1 MEASRE
7 READAVI
14 AALIFMERIMKV
26 KLIRLTSY
34 EDAMYTQAMELY
46 RNSFPGH
53 EQRKDASQKAALGV
67 AEYHFDL
74 IYDGN
79 VFVGMLLYWE
89 TKDFL
94 YVEHFC
100 VKPELR
106 GKSYGQKAL
115 EELGKKRKRVILE
128 IDPPTDEISI
138 RRKGFYERAGYLE
151 NSFRHVHPPYHAENQ
166 GHPLVV
172 MSCPDLLTRTE
183 YESFYDYLK
192 NTVMTD

>member
-46 RNSFPGH
+46 RNSFPSH
-53 EQRKDASQKAALGV
+53 EQRKDASQKAALGA

-138 RRKGFYERAGYLE
+138 RRKGFYERAGYWE
-151 NSFRHVHPPYHAENQ
+151 NSFRHIHPPYHAENQ

-172 MSCPDLLTRTE
+172 MSCPDLLDQAA
-183 YESFYDYLK
+183 YEDFYHYLK
-192 NTVMTD
+192 CKVMAI

>member
-1 MEASRE
+1 MGASRE

-53 EQRKDASQKAALGV
+53 EQRKDASQKVALGA

-94 YVEHFC
+94 YVEHFL